1 MRPRN
6 HPARKVRRRDPY
18 LQRIRK
24 HWDGIVALYEKFKH
38 KKPVLEF
45 DLESGKVYA
54 YPYEDYKRCLTNETS
69 QTMLEAQYKHAL
81 KQGLFVIFVRDTRKR
96 KLRSYSFQIEA

>member
-1 MRPRN
+1 MP
-6 HPARKVRRRDPY
+6 
-18 LQRIRK
+18 RIRK
-24 HWDGIVALYEKFKH
+24 HWEGIVALYKEFEH

-54 YPYEDYKRCLTNETS
+54 YPYEDYKRCLANETS
-69 QTMLEAQYKHAL
+69 QTMLEAQYNDAL
-81 KQGLFVIFVRDTRKR
+81 KKGLLVLFVRDTRKS